1 MPTCPSRSRPLARRD
16 IREGAPASGRRSEVW
31 ARAACAEAPG
41 QVVASGWSQST
52 ALRSSTDSPTP
63 PGRRRV
69 LSGPLGPALRME
81 RCVAAGLDLFK
92 NGLYCGRLLSPAPPR
107 PSLVP

>member
-1 MPTCPSRSRPLARRD
+1 MGGLRRGSWAGGGEWLEPEYRP
-16 IREGAPASGRRSEVW
+16 PVQY
-31 ARAACAEAPG
+31 G
-41 QVVASGWSQST
+41 QS
-52 ALRSSTDSPTP
+52 DP